1 MSADPSHHDP
11 NSVELPTPTA
21 WPIVVSFGLLLLF
34 SGLVTNLFVSAVG
47 LLTTLIGAIGWFG
60 DVFPHP
66 KHETVL
72 LRPESERAVISP
84 SQYTV
89 KRLHLGEHGHRVR
102 IPIEVHPYSAGVL
115 GGIAG
120 GIVMAILACGYGYF
134 AYGSIWFPINLLAAS
149 GVPELAEASKEQLMQ
164 FSMPGLLVGILAHGS
179 ISVLVGLLYAVLL
192 PMLPP
197 RWEWFWGG
205 IFTPLLWSGLV
216 FATLGFVNPAMA
228 AMIDWPSF
236 VVCQVAF
243 GVVGG
248 FIVFK
253 SAKVETMQSLP
264 LAAKMGVEA
273 ALGEDHP

>member
-1 MSADPSHHDP
+1 
-11 NSVELPTPTA
+11 
-21 WPIVVSFGLLLLF
+21 
-34 SGLVTNLFVSAVG
+34 
-47 LLTTLIGAIGWFG
+47 
-60 DVFPHP
+60 
-66 KHETVL
+66 
-72 LRPESERAVISP
+72 
-84 SQYTV
+84 
-89 KRLHLGEHGHRVR
+89 
-102 IPIEVHPYSAGVL
+102 
-115 GGIAG
+115 
-120 GIVMAILACGYGYF
+120 
-134 AYGSIWFPINLLAAS
+134 
-149 GVPELAEASKEQLMQ
+149 MQ
-164 FSMPGLLVGILAHGS
+164 FSMPGLLVGTLAHGS